1 MITLASSI
9 VMLNINRIIF
19 RHQLQVFLLTTSRP
33 IAYKYL
39 HDDGPLCL
47 NDYDSSEYPVL
58 HDRIDHNNLVEQHVI
73 ILSRNGLPLQHHLQH
88 RQTLREEV

>member
-1 MITLASSI
+1 
-9 VMLNINRIIF
+9 MLNINRIIF

-39 HDDGPLCL
+39 HDMMMVPYVFR

-58 HDRIDHNNLVEQHVI
+58 HDRIDHNDLDEQHVI
-73 ILSRNGLPLQHHLQH
+73 LLSRNGLPLQHHLQH
-88 RQTLREEV
+88 RRTLREEV